1 MSVEQ
6 NEVYADGGV
15 GIRQN
20 IKNTNSTAVLSKR
33 ETNKKAYFFVK
44 RVFDILISS
53 VVLMLLSPLF
63 LIIAIIIKIQSPGP
77 VIYKRK
83 CVSQNGYYDMYKF
96 RTMVTD
102 ADNLEK
108 YMTPEQ
114 ITEYKKEMKLD
125 DDPRITKIGKL
136 IRETSIDELPQF
148 MDILKGDMSLIG
160 PRPMVEDE
168 AEFYGDDLQKVLS
181 VKPGITGY
189 WQTHGRSNCTYE
201 SGERQKLELY
211 YAECC
216 SLLLDLKIFFKTFMV
231 VLKREGA
238 K

>member
-1 MSVEQ
+1 M
-6 NEVYADGGV
+6 NKTIYFA
-15 GIRQN
+15 
-20 IKNTNSTAVLSKR
+20 IKRLI
-33 ETNKKAYFFVK
+33 
-44 RVFDILISS
+44 DILISS
-53 VVLMLLSPLF
+53 IALIVLSPLF
-63 LIIAIIIKIQSPGP
+63 LIVAIIIKIQSPGP
-77 VIYKRK
+77 VIHKRK
-83 CVSQNGYYDMYKF
+83 CVSKNGYYDMYKF
-96 RTMVTD
+96 RSMVTD
-102 ADNLEK
+102 ANNLEK
-108 YMTPEQ
+108 YMTPDQ
-114 ITEYKKEMKLD
+114 ITEYQKEMKLD
-125 DDPRITKIGKL
+125 DDPRITKIGKV
-136 IRETSIDELPQF
+136 IRETSIDELPQL

-168 AEFYGDDLQKVLS
+168 AEYYGDDLPKVLS

-216 SLLLDLKIFFKTFMV
+216 SLLLDLKIFFKTFKV